1 MTLHAILLLATTLW
15 WSVFHP
21 VDLDSTYMKRVAD
34 KAVEYGDVAG
44 FEVCGDCHSPYG
56 GINGLSLLEPY
67 PTARSKVDPG
77 FGFGGDSNWDSTG
90 TDRDSTGTDPNE
102 VADSRRFAV

>member
-67 PTARSKVDPG
+67 PTARSKVDP
-77 FGFGGDSNWDSTG
+77 DSDSTG
-90 TDRDSTGTDPNE
+90 PARIPTYSTHDTKEIKKILAQLP
-102 VADSRRFAV
+102 